1 MTSSKSINTLIADV
15 ERATIRSE
23 VTASERPARDRM
35 RRLMAAYRR
44 VERIFQSGE
53 PMAAAVAVFAL
64 ACALPVWAVLGF
76 GAAVV
81 DALWRWQ

>member
-1 MTSSKSINTLIADV
+1 
-15 ERATIRSE
+15 
-23 VTASERPARDRM
+23 
-35 RRLMAAYRR
+35 MAAYRR

>member
-1 MTSSKSINTLIADV
+1 MTSSKPIQSV
-15 ERATIRSE
+15 GPSRAAVRAGIT
-23 VTASERPARDRM
+23 
-35 RRLMAAYRR
+35 AAYRR
-44 VERIFQSGE
+44 VERIFQNGE

-64 ACALPVWAVLGF
+64 ACALPVWVVLSF